1 MQNETVSQETVFV
14 AQARA
19 KGADL
24 VGCIVDLLE
33 RYAGWVAAAILVAT
47 FLAALGH
54 STHKRFSYDELA
66 TYRAATLPHTRD
78 VWDFFAA
85 GLDTTG
91 PLSALIVHG
100 CHSMLGSPEL
110 ASRLPF
116 TLAFMGMGFGMFG
129 FLRGRYPAGYALTA
143 LLLPLEMP
151 LISFYLTEAR
161 GYAFLLGGAGLG
173 AYFWKLA
180 NKRTGR
186 PWTVIGLWCALTF
199 AISANFYAI
208 FLFVPFA
215 LGQLVHDLEREKL
228 DLPVWAAIFLFPVTW
243 LPTLPGSLL
252 ARKYYATHF
261 WSRPD
266 LGNLRGVLGRP
277 LSTSWQLVAVL
288 AVFIFGLVAY
298 QSWKGSALEKG
309 PGAGLSRA
317 EFVFAFALA
326 LLPVYAWVASLL
338 LGVFRDTY
346 VFTFSIGLV
355 ICVLA
360 GLGEIARRNQ
370 AAGLVLFALVLIL
383 AGCDNGADL
392 MDGITALPDGG
403 HAHKQMESDVM
414 GCKWVK
420 RILSDPRPIA
430 TDNDT
435 YMLLD
440 FYSTPEL
447 RTRVYGLTDLPEA
460 AKYDGAMTDQMN
472 FTLFSRK
479 LPIRTMDVEAFVKTR
494 PDFLLVAKR
503 VRRNYTWLPEYLL
516 ERQRTK
522 GDVRIQLWDLD
533 DEDND
538 MDNARVVYEVQMLA
552 R

>member
-1 MQNETVSQETVFV
+1 MQNETVSKATVFI
-14 AQARA
+14 ARV

-24 VGCIVDLLE
+24 VGRIVHLTE
-33 RYAGWVAAAILVAT
+33 RYAGWVAAAILFAT

-54 STHKRFSYDELA
+54 STHKRFTYDELA
-66 TYRAATLPHTRD
+66 TYRAATLPHVRD
-78 VWDFFAA
+78 VWDFFAV

-91 PLSALIVHG
+91 PLSSLIVHG
-100 CHSMLGSPEL
+100 CRSILGSPEL

-116 TLAFMGMGFGMFG
+116 TLAFLGMGFGMFG

-143 LLLPLEMP
+143 LLLPLEIP

-161 GYAFLLGGAGLG
+161 GYAFLLGGAGL
-173 AYFWKLA
+173 AAHFWKLA
-180 NKRTGR
+180 NARTAR
-186 PWTVIGLWCALTF
+186 PWTVIGLWCALTL

-215 LGQLVHDLEREKL
+215 LGQLVHDLGREKL
-228 DLPVWAAIFLFPVTW
+228 DLPVWVAIFLFPVGW
-243 LPTLPGSLL
+243 LPTVRGSLL
-252 ARKYYATHF
+252 AHKYYAPHF

-266 LGNLRGVLGRP
+266 LGNLTGVLGRP
-277 LSTSWQLVAVL
+277 LSTSWPLVAVL
-288 AVFIFGLVAY
+288 ATFIFGLAAY
-298 QSWKGSALEKG
+298 QAWKGSALEKG
-309 PGAGLSRA
+309 PGEGLSKA
-317 EFVFAFALA
+317 EFVFAIALA

-338 LGVFRDTY
+338 LGIFRDTY

-360 GLGEIARRNQ
+360 GMAELARRSA
-370 AAGLVLFALVLIL
+370 AAGLVLFALVAIL
-383 AGCDNGADL
+383 TVYDNGGDL
-392 MDGITALPDGG
+392 MDGITSLPDAG
-403 HAHKQMESDVM
+403 HAHKQMQNDVM

-420 RILSDPRPIA
+420 RMLSDAVPIA

-447 RTRVYGLTDLPEA
+447 WTRVYGLTDLPEA
-460 AKYDGAMTDQMN
+460 AKYNGAMTDQMN

-479 LPIRTMDVEAFVKTR
+479 LPIRTMDVEAFVKTY
-494 PDFLLVAKR
+494 PHFLVIAKR

-522 GDVRIQLWDLD
+522 GDVTISLWDLD

-538 MDNARVVYEVQMLA
+538 MDNARVVYEVQM
-552 R
+552 RDR